1 MESSPI
7 ELIHDITSRACRLA
21 DKDGRQEGSPLAS
34 TLFAGRL
41 PLFTF
46 YSCTFVRGGLVI
58 DGQYFDF
65 LLCMQSYLVR
75 ESRRPRPGGDV
86 EEVVWVVGW
95 GGSLLVT

>member
-1 MESSPI
+1 MEGRKALHLLPLCLRVASLSSPFI
-7 ELIHDITSRACRLA
+7 RAR
-21 DKDGRQEGSPLAS
+21 S
-34 TLFAGRL
+34 
-41 PLFTF
+41 
-46 YSCTFVRGGLVI
+46 FVDGGLVI